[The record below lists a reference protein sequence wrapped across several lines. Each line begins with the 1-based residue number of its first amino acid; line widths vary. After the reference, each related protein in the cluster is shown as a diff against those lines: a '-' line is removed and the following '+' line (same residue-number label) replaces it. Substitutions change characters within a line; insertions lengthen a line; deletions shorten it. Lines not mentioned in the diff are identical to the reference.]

1 MHSFFVKNQ
10 SQESCNTRDSIEFS
24 RSYKKG
30 KSFNCTEFVKG
41 ETYYNNDFVQDFV
54 IHEGCLYACV
64 RETRDVPNASDDWK
78 LVVRSADLVDA
89 TASVDNKVGTPKVV
103 VTTTAEGLD
112 KKFHFDFFNLKGER
126 GLQGIQGEKGEQ
138 GERGPQGEPGTSSTH
153 NIGSIDLFE
162 QIIAQQQK
170 YDLTQ
175 EDKEAILNGKVITT
189 SVGNGTVPTISINS
203 IEGLGLMLIF
213 HFNERLYSMCVMWNN
228 DRCYINGFFSFSVHT
243 RLFADSELSE
253 TSENAVQ
260 NKVVYSELQ
269 KKQDTISD
277 LAGIIASIEQ
287 QITGVNSSLSAELA
301 KKPNKTDIATIN
313 GQSLINGGNIKIEG
327 GGTGDGAELVE
338 FIYLFGQEL
347 SEEQKATNAASY
359 AKMASR
365 GNYIPYVKTSEG
377 INVSVSLWGIKD
389 GVLLLPIESEV
400 LPLLGMSKI
409 LICIDAT
416 GQIQVEPLLIDTHVL
431 FEEDFVSYDT
441 LREKAVAIVGENG
454 INLSPIR
461 VIGSTTGDLGWTD
474 EIIVQ
479 GDYVILIY
487 TTDYGVKYQI
497 MGYGGDQKGII
508 KEIIAGGIIYLNV
521 TDPTSQEAMNNKMA
535 NLFYGMPHTF
545 KIKVVNEDTDWYYTP
560 LMIKAGAVVIFRND
574 TIEAWL
580 LNSDGT
586 TTLSDRIDGI
596 GEGAVGPQGPE
607 GPQGPQGEKGD
618 KGDKGDCN
626 FEVGTTEPTQ
636 SGTSNDIYL
645 DIETGTFYRFN
656 KS

>member
-64 RETRDVPNASDDWK
+64 RETRDVPGASDDWK

-112 KKFHFDFFNLKGER
+112 KRFHFDFFNLKGER

-243 RLFADSELSE
+243 RLFADSELDE
-253 TSENAVQ
+253 TSENSVQ
-260 NKVVYSELQ
+260 NKVVTE
-269 KKQDTISD
+269 K
-277 LAGIIASIEQ
+277 LAE
-287 QITGVNSSLSAELA
+287 LSAELA
-301 KKPNKTDIATIN
+301 KKPNKTDIAIIN

-359 AKMASR
+359 AKMASG

-377 INVSVSLWGIKD
+377 INVSVSLWGIED
-389 GVLLLPIESEV
+389 GVLLLSIESGA

-416 GQIQVEPLLIDTHVL
+416 GQIQVETLLIDTHVL
-431 FEEDFVSYDT
+431 FEEDFASYDT

-461 VIGSTTGDLGWTD
+461 VICSTSDLGWTD
-474 EIIVQ
+474 EILVQ
-479 GDYVILIY
+479 SDYVILRY

-497 MGYGGDQKGII
+497 MGYGGDQKDII

-521 TDPTSQEAMNNKMA
+521 TDPTSQEAMNNKMV

-560 LMIKAGAVVIFRND
+560 LMIKSGAVVIFRND
-574 TIEAWL
+574 TIEGWL